1 MQGHGSPAARLV
13 DHPLLDTLR
22 CNDTLGV
29 TDLTELLGITATA
42 VRQRLKRAINA
53 GLVEEVSDPHRPAR
67 RGRPRLGY
75 RLTATGQQ
83 TAGDNFHD
91 LATVLWQEL
100 RGVRV
105 PEVRRGLL
113 GRIGKALAA
122 TYSEQVSGSTPLQ
135 RIDSVAGLLRD
146 RGVVCSVAE
155 EAAANGSILPV
166 LTTHS
171 CPYPDLAE
179 HDRGICAAEQTMLED
194 LVGEPVRLTDCRLDG
209 GDCCRFEVSS
219 GASLPENPAASMVQQ
234 SQRRSAVDGRQP
246 S

>member
-1 MQGHGSPAARLV
+1 MQGHGAPAARPV
-13 DHPLLDTLR
+13 DRPLLDALR
-22 CNDTLGV
+22 CHDPLGV

-42 VRQRLKRAINA
+42 VRQRLKRAITA
-53 GLVEEVSDPHRPAR
+53 GLVEEVSDPQRPAR

-83 TAGDNFHD
+83 TAGNNFHD
-91 LATVLWQEL
+91 LATVLWQEI
-100 RGVRV
+100 RGIRA

-146 RGVVCSVAE
+146 RGVVCSVVE
-155 EAAANGSILPV
+155 EAAADGSVLPV
-166 LTTHS
+166 LTSHS

-194 LVGEPVRLTDCRLDG
+194 LVGESVRLTDCRLDG
-209 GDCCRFEVSS
+209 GDCCRFQVTS
-219 GASLPENPAASMVQQ
+219 GASLPENSIGTMVQQ
-234 SQRRSAVDGRQP
+234 SRRRTAVN
-246 S
+246 

>member
-1 MQGHGSPAARLV
+1 MQRDGSPAARSV
-13 DHPLLDTLR
+13 DRPLLDALR
-22 CNDTLGV
+22 CHDTLGV

-42 VRQRLKRAINA
+42 VRQRLKRSIKA
-53 GLVEEVSDPHRPAR
+53 GLVEEVSAPYRAAR

-91 LATVLWQEL
+91 LATVLWQEI
-100 RGVRV
+100 RGIRA

-122 TYSEQVSGSTPLQ
+122 TYSEQVRGSTPLQ

-155 EAAANGSILPV
+155 EVAADGSILPV
-166 LTTHS
+166 LTSHS

-194 LVGEPVRLTDCRLDG
+194 LVGESVRLTDCRLDG
-209 GDCCRFEVSS
+209 GDCCRFQVSS

-234 SQRRSAVDGRQP
+234 SRRQTPVD
-246 S
+246 

>member
-1 MQGHGSPAARLV
+1 
-13 DHPLLDTLR
+13 
-22 CNDTLGV
+22 
-29 TDLTELLGITATA
+29 
-42 VRQRLKRAINA
+42 
-53 GLVEEVSDPHRPAR
+53 VEEVSDPHRPAR

-91 LATVLWQEL
+91 LATVLWQEI
-100 RGVRV
+100 RGVRA

-155 EAAANGSILPV
+155 EAAADGSILPV